1 MCVCSVRGH
10 LLLFWFLF
18 LRKRQENGM
27 QGEKESYDGALGGL
41 SFRADPVYLYLA
53 MRFGQDNLFEPPS
66 PPLVLWEV
74 PQGSS
79 G

>member
-1 MCVCSVRGH
+1 
-10 LLLFWFLF
+10 
-18 LRKRQENGM
+18 M